1 MKKRQP
7 KKPQPPLKSQKRI
20 RYVAEGR
27 NRYTSELAD
36 KDRVGLAASC
46 GIARVPGTMPSQ
58 FTCTLGQLLQFA
70 RSCEHVGL
78 EVGKLI
84 PPSLKTESLLT

>member
-1 MKKRQP
+1 MAKRARKLP
-7 KKPQPPLKSQKRI
+7 TLKSQKRI
-20 RYVAEGR
+20 RWVAEGR

-46 GIARVPGTMPSQ
+46 GIARVPGTMPAQ

-84 PPSLKTESLLT
+84 PPSLKTESLLV